1 MKKTKILVFSTAVI
15 SSALILCCGGPKKV
29 QDGYEEVTSTSL
41 ELRKK
46 CMANYK
52 DFYCG
57 IGDETSSDEY
67 TATTFAETK
76 ARANMSTSIA
86 TLVKRVAGISTS
98 NTSEKDDVSGAV
110 ERIGEESKNDLV
122 DVSVSEI
129 KALYNKEEKKYHVY
143 VMVTTNKK
151 EFLDKLKERINAN
164 QELAALAKTA
174 QIMDAINKEAESTEN
189 FLDR

>member
-1 MKKTKILVFSTAVI
+1 MKKLVSVTLAA
-15 SSALILCCGGPKKV
+15 ALFMACGGPKQAKT
-29 QDGYEEVTSTSL
+29 GYEEVSSPAL

-46 CMANYK
+46 CQKDYK

-57 IGDETSSDEY
+57 VGDEVSADEY

-86 TLVKRVAGISTS
+86 SLVKRVAGISTS
-98 NTSEKDDVSGAV
+98 NTTEKNDVSGAI

-122 DVSVSEI
+122 DVSVKEI
-129 KALYNKEEKKYHVY
+129 KALYNEKEKKYHVY
-143 VMVTTNKK
+143 VMVTTGKK
-151 EFLDKLKERINAN
+151 DFLDKLKARVSAN
-164 QELAALAKTA
+164 QQLAELAHTAK
-174 QIMDAINKEAESTEN
+174 IMDAINKEAESTEN

>member
-1 MKKTKILVFSTAVI
+1 MKKTKVLTMAVI
-15 SSALILCCGGPKKV
+15 SAALILGCGGPKQV
-29 QDGYEEVTSTSL
+29 QNGFEEVTTPSI
-41 ELRKK
+41 ELRKL
-46 CMANYK
+46 CMVKYK

-57 IGDETSSDEY
+57 IGDEVSSDEY

-98 NTSEKDDVSGAV
+98 NTSDKDDVSGAV

-129 KALYNKEEKKYHVY
+129 KTAYNKEEKKYHVY
-143 VMVTTNKK
+143 VMVSTNKK
-151 EFLDKLKERINAN
+151 DFLEKLKARVSAN
-164 QELAALAKTA
+164 QELADLAKTA
-174 QIMDAINKEAESTEN
+174 KIMEAINKEAENTEN

>member
-1 MKKTKILVFSTAVI
+1 MKRTIIMSMAVI
-15 SSALILCCGGPKKV
+15 SATIIIGCGGSKKRAPT
-29 QDGYEEVTSTSL
+29 GFEEVTSPAL
-41 ELRKK
+41 ELRQK
-46 CMANYK
+46 CLKEYK
-52 DFYCG
+52 DYYCG
-57 IGDETSSDEY
+57 IGDEVSSNEY

-86 TLVKRVAGISTS
+86 TMVKRVAGVSTS

-122 DVSVSEI
+122 DVAVREV
-129 KALYNKEEKKYHVY
+129 KVLYNKEEKKYHVY

-151 EFLDKLKERINAN
+151 DFLNKLKARISAN

-174 QIMDAINKEAESTEN
+174 QIMEAINKEVESTEN
-189 FLDR
+189 FLER

>member
-1 MKKTKILVFSTAVI
+1 MAVV
-15 SSALILCCGGPKKV
+15 SAAVLIGCGGPKKV
-29 QDGYEEVTSTSL
+29 PDGYEEVTSPAL

-57 IGDETSSDEY
+57 IGDETSADEY

-86 TLVKRVAGISTS
+86 TLVKRVVGVSTS
-98 NTSEKDDVSGAV
+98 NTTEKDDVSGAV
-110 ERIGEESKNDLV
+110 ERVGEESKNDLV

-151 EFLDKLKERINAN
+151 EFLEKLKARISAN

-174 QIMDAINKEAESTEN
+174 QVMDAINKEVESTEN

>member
-1 MKKTKILVFSTAVI
+1 MKKTLIMSMVAI
-15 SSALILCCGGPKKV
+15 SVSALIGCGGPKRAPS
-29 QDGYEEVTSTSL
+29 GYEEVTSPAL

-46 CMANYK
+46 CQKDYK

-57 IGDETSSDEY
+57 IGDEVSSDEY

-122 DVSVSEI
+122 DVTVQETKI
-129 KALYNKEEKKYHVY
+129 LYNKEEKKYHVY

-151 EFLDKLKERINAN
+151 DFLDKLKARINAN
-164 QELAALAKTA
+164 QEIAALAKTK
-174 QIMDAINKEAESTEN
+174 QIMDAINKEVESTEN

>member
-1 MKKTKILVFSTAVI
+1 MKKTIMSMAVVSAAILI
-15 SSALILCCGGPKKV
+15 GCGGPKKV
-29 QDGYEEVTSTSL
+29 KDGYEEVSTPAL
-41 ELRKK
+41 ELRKQCQK
-46 CMANYK
+46 EYK

-57 IGDETSSDEY
+57 IGDEVSSDQY

-98 NTSEKDDVSGAV
+98 NTSDKDDVSGAV

-122 DVSVSEI
+122 DVAVQEV
-129 KALYNKEEKKYHVY
+129 KVLFNKEEKKYHVY

-151 EFLDKLKERINAN
+151 DFLDKLKARINAN

-174 QIMDAINKEAESTEN
+174 QIMDAINKEVESTEN